1 MPARIHGLLL
11 PLLVTALLAAA
22 GCTTLRFGAP
32 FDLERF
38 KNEVRKDVTTQAEVE
53 SWLGPP
59 AGVGHAVDS
68 SGRRF
73 VEWTYYYGGGTL
85 PRLQDASLKVLQIK
99 FDQQGIVRAYNWS
112 QNR

>member
-1 MPARIHGLLL
+1 MPARIRSLLL
-11 PLLVTALLAAA
+11 LLSASVLLAAA
-22 GCTTLRFGAP
+22 GCSTLRFGAP
-32 FDLERF
+32 FDLEHF
-38 KNEVRKDVTTQAEVE
+38 KSAVRKDVTTQAEVE

-68 SGRRF
+68 TGRRF

-99 FDQQGIVRAYNWS
+99 FDQQGVVRAYSWS
-112 QNR
+112 ENR